1 VGRGLEIFMSNHSS
15 ISTFEQLKAAVTK
28 GDKWK
33 GELVSTTKTGQTF
46 IFSLSA
52 NPVENDF
59 GFITNHVI
67 LGQDVTPFRETEK
80 KLKNAVEEKSVLL
93 SELHHRVKNNLAIIS
108 GLMQLQAFS
117 EPDENVQSKLFSSV
131 GRVQTMASMHELLY
145 ESGSFSKVEF
155 GKNVKKIVSTTS
167 KVYYDIGKDIKV
179 KLDVESVKLNINQAH
194 PCSLILNEVITNAYK
209 HAFKGREQKA
219 GKIYIQLYTQKNHVF
234 ISIVDNGIGLPSDL
248 DVDTDNETQYLGTTL
263 LKTLVSQLNGSY
275 QYTSDCF
282 GTTFTLNFKKEDVKG
297 SASAG
302 FTRS

>member
-1 VGRGLEIFMSNHSS
+1 MSNHSS

-93 SELHHRVKNNLAIIS
+93 SELHHRVK
-108 GLMQLQAFS
+108 
-117 EPDENVQSKLFSSV
+117 NVQSKLFSSV